1 MIAAYK
7 LEAYNRDVMDVLAK
21 LFGSTTRVKILRLV
35 LFNKDEKYSVKEAAY
50 RAKVSR
56 DAARRE
62 LELLT
67 RIKLAKKS
75 KRGKELCYQA
85 NPNFEHYEPLRV
97 FFRRT
102 TELRHKEV
110 VKRIKACGVIRLIML
125 SGTLTDT
132 VESNVDILVVGDKII
147 QSKLERAIRA
157 LEAELG
163 QELAY
168 ASFSTQDFNYRLGV
182 YDRLLRDVIE
192 YPHTVLLDKIGI
204 SR

>member
-1 MIAAYK
+1 
-7 LEAYNRDVMDVLAK
+7 MDVLAK
-21 LFGSTTRVKILRLV
+21 LFGSTTRVKILRLI
-35 LFNKDEKYSVKEAAY
+35 LFNKEDKFTVKEASY
-50 RAKVSR
+50 RAKVSK

-62 LELLT
+62 LELLI
-67 RIKLAKKS
+67 RIKLAKKQ

-85 NPNFEHYEPLRV
+85 NPNFEHFEPLRV

-110 VKRIKACGVIRLIML
+110 TKRIKDCGVIRLILL
-125 SGTLTDT
+125 SGRLTDT
-132 VESNVDILVVGDKII
+132 VESDIDILVVGDKIATP
-147 QSKLERAIRA
+147 KLERTIRG

-163 QELAY
+163 QELSY
-168 ASFSTQDFNYRLGV
+168 ASFTTQDFNYRLGV

-192 YPHTVLLDKIGI
+192 YPHVVLVDKMGV